1 MLAQLRA
8 DGEDFIDGMDRWVSN
23 KAVGYRDDETGHR
36 YGVTA
41 LFFEDSGEAQ
51 RAGIND
57 WTLTDEVVS

>member
-23 KAVGYRDDETGHR
+23 KASGYRDDESGHR

-41 LFFEDSGEAQ
+41 LFFEDSGEAA

-57 WTLTDEVVS
+57 WTVSDEVAS

>member
-1 MLAQLRA
+1 
-8 DGEDFIDGMDRWVSN
+8 MDRWVSN
-23 KAVGYRDDETGHR
+23 KAVGYRDDETGRR

-41 LFFEDSGEAQ
+41 LFFEDSGEAA